1 MVLDH
6 PSARRYA
13 PSTMMKRAT
22 VESTA
27 DAYLELLAARGVEY
41 FFANA
46 GTDFAPIIEAYARR
60 GAQGQASPRPI
71 TVPHEVP
78 AVAMAHGYTMVSGR
92 AQAVMVHVIVGAGN
106 AAGGVINAARSNI
119 PMLFSAGRNPI
130 TEAGDAG
137 SRDRPIHWAQE
148 AFDQA
153 GMLREFVK
161 WDYELK
167 RFDQLETVVDRAL
180 TLAQSEPRGPVYLTL
195 PREVLAERHDA
206 IEYADPARAVAP
218 AATLP
223 DPVAVNEA
231 AAMLAAARNPIIITK
246 ALGRDPAAVPALVRL
261 AETLGAPV
269 FDQFHTYVNFPQ
281 DHGLHGG
288 FEAAPHLADADAIL
302 VIESDVPWFPQM
314 NRPKA
319 ETRIVHL
326 GVDPLFSRYPVRGFP
341 ADLALAGTPRLALA
355 ALADAVTRRV
365 NATSVAERRERWT
378 AAGARRR
385 EAAAAKS
392 RAVQSDS
399 PIDMVWLSRAI
410 GDLVDDRT
418 IVVNEYDLDTT
429 QCTFTRPGGYF
440 GAPPSGGLGWGLG
453 AALGAK
459 LAAPDH
465 SVICCIGDGAYIFGS
480 PTASHFVSRAY
491 NLPVLFVV
499 FNNRTWNAVKR
510 AVQTYARDGWAVR
523 TDSMPLTALE
533 PSPDYEMIC
542 QASGGHGERVED
554 PAALPDALRR
564 GLRIVK
570 EEKRQ
575 VVLNV
580 ICKKP

>member
-1 MVLDH
+1 
-6 PSARRYA
+6 
-13 PSTMMKRAT
+13 MMKRAT

-60 GAQGQASPRPI
+60 SAQGQASPRPI

-78 AVAMAHGYTMVSGR
+78 AVAMAHGYTMVTGR
-92 AQAVMVHVIVGAGN
+92 PQVVMVHVIVGAGN
-106 AAGGVINAARSNI
+106 AAGGIINAARSNL
-119 PMLFSAGRNPI
+119 PVLFSAGRNPI
-130 TEAGDAG
+130 TEGGAAG

-180 TLAQSEPRGPVYLTL
+180 ALSQSEPRGPVYLTL

-206 IEYADPARAVAP
+206 IEYSDPSRAAVP

-223 DPVAVNEA
+223 DPAAVDEVAA
-231 AAMLAAARNPIIITK
+231 ILAGARNPIIITK
-246 ALGRDPAAVPALVRL
+246 AAGRDPAAVPALVRL

-281 DHGLHGG
+281 NHDLHGG
-288 FEAAPHLADADAIL
+288 FEAAPHLDEADAIL
-302 VIESDVPWFPQM
+302 VIESDVPWFPQLK
-314 NRPKA
+314 RPKT
-319 ETRIVHL
+319 ETRVIHL
-326 GVDPLFSRYPVRGFP
+326 GVDPLFARYPVRGFP
-341 ADLALAGTPRLALA
+341 TDVALAGTPRLSLA
-355 ALADAVTRRV
+355 ALADAVGRRV
-365 NATSVAERRERWT
+365 DRAAVSARRERWT
-378 AAGARRR
+378 HAGARRR
-385 EAAAAKS
+385 EAARAKAES
-392 RAVQSDS
+392 LRADT
-399 PIDMVWLSRAI
+399 PIDMLWLSRAI
-410 GDLVDDRT
+410 GEVADDRT
-418 IVVNEYDLDTT
+418 IVVNEYDLDAT
-429 QCTFTRPGGYF
+429 QCTFARPGTYF
-440 GAPPSGGLGWGLG
+440 AAPPSGGLGWGLG

-465 SVICCIGDGAYIFGS
+465 SVICCVGDGAYIFGS

-523 TDSMPLTALE
+523 TDTMPLTALE

-542 QASGGHGERVED
+542 QASGGHGEKVED

-564 GLRIVK
+564 GLRIIR

>member
-1 MVLDH
+1 M
-6 PSARRYA
+6 
-13 PSTMMKRAT
+13 TKRAT

-60 GAQGQASPRPI
+60 SAQGQASPRPI

-78 AVAMAHGYTMVSGR
+78 AVAMAHGYTMVTGR
-92 AQAVMVHVIVGAGN
+92 PQVVMVHVIVGAGN
-106 AAGGVINAARSNI
+106 AAGGVINAARSNL
-119 PMLFSAGRNPI
+119 PVLFSAGRNPI
-130 TEAGDAG
+130 TEAGADG

-206 IEYADPARAVAP
+206 IEYSDPPRAAVP

-223 DPVAVNEA
+223 DPAAVDEVAA
-231 AAMLAAARNPIIITK
+231 ILAGARNPIIITK
-246 ALGRDPAAVPALVRL
+246 AAGRDPAAVPALVRL
-261 AETLGAPV
+261 AESLGAPV

-281 DHGLHGG
+281 DHDLHGG
-288 FEAAPHLADADAIL
+288 FEAAPHLDEADAIL
-302 VIESDVPWFPQM
+302 VIESDVPWFPQVK
-314 NRPKA
+314 RPRP
-319 ETRIVHL
+319 ETRVIHL

-341 ADLALAGTPRLALA
+341 IDAALAGTPRLSLA
-355 ALADAVTRRV
+355 ALADAIGKRVDRAAVSARRQ
-365 NATSVAERRERWT
+365 RWT
-378 AAGARRR
+378 QAGTHRR
-385 EAAAAKS
+385 EAARAKAES
-392 RAVQSDS
+392 LRADTPV
-399 PIDMVWLSRAI
+399 DMLWLSRAI
-410 GDLVDDRT
+410 GEVVDDRT
-418 IVVNEYDLDTT
+418 IVVNEYDLDAT
-429 QCTFTRPGGYF
+429 QCTFTRPGSYF
-440 GAPPSGGLGWGLG
+440 AAPPSGGLGWGLG

-459 LAAPDH
+459 LAVPDH
-465 SVICCIGDGAYIFGS
+465 NVICCVGDGAYIFGS

-533 PSPDYEMIC
+533 PTPDYEMIC
-542 QASGGHGERVED
+542 RASGGHGEKIED
-554 PAALPDALRR
+554 PTALPAALRR
-564 GLRIVK
+564 GLRIVQ

>member
-1 MVLDH
+1 MV
-6 PSARRYA
+6 
-13 PSTMMKRAT
+13 KRAT

-60 GAQGQASPRPI
+60 SAQGQASPRPI

-78 AVAMAHGYTMVSGR
+78 AVAMAHGYTMVTGR
-92 AQAVMVHVIVGAGN
+92 PQVVMVHVIVGAGN
-106 AAGGVINAARSNI
+106 AAGGVINAARSNV

-130 TEAGDAG
+130 TEAGAAG

-167 RFDQLETVVDRAL
+167 RFDQLETVLDRAL
-180 TLAQSEPRGPVYLTL
+180 AVARSEPSGPVYLTL
-195 PREVLAERHDA
+195 PREVLAEHHES
-206 IEYADPARAVAP
+206 IEYADPARTVVP
-218 AATLP
+218 AGTLP
-223 DPVAVNEA
+223 DPRAIEEA
-231 AAMLAAARNPIIITK
+231 AAVLAGARNPIVITK
-246 ALGRDPAAVPALVRL
+246 ALGRDPAAVPALVRF

-281 DHGLHGG
+281 DHPLHAG
-288 FEAAPHLADADAIL
+288 FEPLDGRFEPAGHLSEADAIV
-302 VIESDVPWFPQM
+302 VIESDVPWFPQLS
-314 NRPKA
+314 RPRPEA
-319 ETRIVHL
+319 RVIHVA
-326 GVDPLFSRYPVRGFP
+326 VDPLFSRYPVRGFP
-341 ADLALAGTPRLALA
+341 ADLALAGAPRLTLAALSDALA
-355 ALADAVTRRV
+355 ARVDPAAV
-365 NATSVAERRERWT
+365 SERRSRYRQ
-378 AAGARRR
+378 AGARRR
-385 EAAAAKS
+385 EAALAKAQAV
-392 RAVQSDS
+392 RADT

-410 GDLVDDRT
+410 GEVVDDRT
-418 IVVNEYDLDTT
+418 IVVNEYDLDAA
-429 QCTFTRPGGYF
+429 QCTFTRPGSYF
-440 GAPPSGGLGWGLG
+440 AAPPSGGLGWGLG

-465 SVICCIGDGAYIFGS
+465 SVICCVGDGAYIFGS

-523 TDSMPLTALE
+523 TDTMPLTALE

-542 QASGGHGERVED
+542 QASGGHGEKIED
-554 PAALPDALRR
+554 PAALPEALRR
-564 GLRIVK
+564 GLRIIR